1 MVDSKSKETDSE
13 LEAALE
19 NTFPASDPI
28 SLDNAG
34 NDRARIDRR
43 PAQIDRDLVE
53 RLARQARQKSG
64 PVTRH

>member
-1 MVDSKSKETDSE
+1 MTNRKSKEKDSE
-13 LEAALE
+13 LEDALE

-28 SLDNAG
+28 SLDDAG

-43 PAQIDRDLVE
+43 PAEIDRKLVE
-53 RLARQARQKSG
+53 RLARQARQKAG